1 MVMELKTCSFKK
13 RIDIMKLFT
22 IGPTEMFETTKNI
35 RKKEIPYF
43 RTDSFSNDMLE
54 IDTLLKKTIGTKND
68 SKTVYLTA
76 SGTAAM
82 EATVINCFD
91 RNDRLLVIAGGTFG
105 NRFDEI
111 CTLYQIPHD
120 VIRLDNNEKLE
131 KKHFDRYESVNYTA
145 LLVNLHETSTGQLY
159 DINLLNSFCKR
170 KKMFLIVDAI
180 STFLCDSYKMD
191 EWGISATIISTQKGL
206 CVTPGMSMVV
216 ISDELVQRILNR
228 DRVSLYFDFRDYFKN
243 MDRGQ
248 TPFTPAVGIVYE
260 VLDMLRNIS
269 SQGLDNKLNYIEK
282 MANVYRENV
291 CGNGISI
298 PDFKMSNAIT
308 TTHFEKPL
316 ANSIYSILKDKYD
329 MCVNPS
335 GGEFGKYNFRV
346 SHVGNLKER
355 DFINLA
361 NAIKKLYHELENEH
375 LETI

>member
-1 MVMELKTCSFKK
+1 MQLQRK

-43 RTDSFSNDMLE
+43 RTDSFSNDMFE

-170 KKMFLIVDAI
+170 KKMFLIV
-180 STFLCDSYKMD
+180 
-191 EWGISATIISTQKGL
+191 
-206 CVTPGMSMVV
+206 
-216 ISDELVQRILNR
+216 
-228 DRVSLYFDFRDYFKN
+228 
-243 MDRGQ
+243 
-248 TPFTPAVGIVYE
+248 
-260 VLDMLRNIS
+260 
-269 SQGLDNKLNYIEK
+269 
-282 MANVYRENV
+282 
-291 CGNGISI
+291 
-298 PDFKMSNAIT
+298 
-308 TTHFEKPL
+308 
-316 ANSIYSILKDKYD
+316 
-329 MCVNPS
+329 
-335 GGEFGKYNFRV
+335 
-346 SHVGNLKER
+346 NL
-355 DFINLA
+355 
-361 NAIKKLYHELENEH
+361 
-375 LETI
+375 